1 MAPVP
6 SDVAIQAARDG
17 NLRLLK
23 GLAIGLDL
31 RGVKGP
37 KGRTL
42 LHLAAAEGRLDVC
55 KFLVEA
61 SGLSVNSTSTE
72 GETPVL
78 LAAEAEGK
86 GNNGTRGLLRYLLD
100 RGGDPAMPDVRGS
113 TPLHNAAEYGGF
125 FALRSL
131 VVSSLTG
138 VSWKSCLDR
147 GPCACV
153 QTVCICTI
161 WRSSGFVFD
170 FRFVPAGYC
179 KAVRLLLSKGVP
191 VDSLSHR
198 GTPLHLAAGYGHDQ
212 AVKILLEHGADPNRV
227 VNHVNT
233 PLMAACHAHSLECMK
248 LLFKAGA
255 DVNFRSL
262 SGPAVLFLAVDDG
275 LTEIVNFLLEA
286 GANPN
291 IRDEDGKSPI
301 MLAAAQE
308 HRELVGIL
316 FPRTKP
322 IPSMLDWS
330 VDGIIRTMKYPH
342 LVPRELVEE
351 KIADAKTQGKEA
363 FAKGDYLAA
372 MYFYGLAMEKN
383 PLDATLFANRSLCWL
398 RLKEGEKA
406 LSDARHCKTLNPC
419 WEKAW
424 YREGAALSF
433 LKKYKG
439 AADAFKGAL
448 KIDPTNNEIKKAMR
462 EAMESLKSA
471 ARSREQ
477 NPQAAASV

>member
-1 MAPVP
+1 MAPVL
-6 SDVAIQAARDG
+6 SDAAIQAARDG

-23 GLAIGLDL
+23 GVATGLDL
-31 RGVKGP
+31 RGLKCP

-61 SGLSVNSTSTE
+61 SGLHVNATSAE

-100 RGGDPAMPDVRGS
+100 RGGDSAMPDARGS
-113 TPLHNAAEYGGF
+113 TPLHNAAEYGN
-125 FALRSL
+125 
-131 VVSSLTG
+131 
-138 VSWKSCLDR
+138 
-147 GPCACV
+147 
-153 QTVCICTI
+153 
-161 WRSSGFVFD
+161 
-170 FRFVPAGYC
+170 C
-179 KAVRLLLSKGVP
+179 KAVKLLLFKGVP
-191 VDSLSHR
+191 VDPLSHR
-198 GTPLHLAAGYGHDQ
+198 GTPLHLAAGYGHGQ

-227 VNHVNT
+227 VNHVNS

-248 LLFKAGA
+248 LLVKAGA

-275 LTEIVNFLLEA
+275 LTEIVNFLLDV
-286 GANPN
+286 GADPN
-291 IRDEDGKSPI
+291 IHDEDGKSPI

-308 HRELVGIL
+308 HRELVEIQ

-406 LSDARHCKTLNPC
+406 LSDARHCKTLNPS

-424 YREGAALSF
+424 YREGAALSL
-433 LKKYKG
+433 LKNYKG

-471 ARSREQ
+471 ARSGEQ